1 MCQSLSR
8 SNNVP
13 HHLRAASRAYCG
25 VALILLMKREGY
37 FIDQCPVHSEGYG
50 DLAKRVHRS
59 ELLSI
64 I

>member
-1 MCQSLSR
+1 
-8 SNNVP
+8 
-13 HHLRAASRAYCG
+13 
-25 VALILLMKREGY
+25 MKREGY
-37 FIDQCPVHSEGYG
+37 LIDQCPVHSEGYG